1 MFDGVVAG
9 LGATA
14 VVPEAAPAPWLG
26 GEAGSFDAVPP
37 GTGAGAALEPG
48 LVGADAL
55 EPGLLGADAL
65 ELGLV
70 GADAF
75 EPAPAFSAS
84 PLAVALA
91 SVWLW
96 AAELALLSVP
106 DVFVL

>member
-9 LGATA
+9 LGAA
-14 VVPEAAPAPWLG
+14 GVVPEAAPAPWLG
-26 GEAGSFDAVPP
+26 GEAGEAASFDAVPP

-55 EPGLLGADAL
+55 EPGL
-65 ELGLV
+65 V

-75 EPAPAFSAS
+75 DPAPAFSAL
-84 PLAVALA
+84 PLAVALPC
-91 SVWLW
+91 VWPW

-106 DVFVL
+106 DVILL